1 MCTFIMGDQ
10 SDEVALLFSNDIILY
25 QHSGALRLGYI
36 ILNMQTT

>member
-25 QHSGALRLGYI
+25 DITL
-36 ILNMQTT
+36 TK